1 MSVNTLARC
10 LGMVPVGGDEAAP
23 TVATVTD
30 PTKDHLLAPDPGFRG
45 WAHPSRD
52 EHTKRGGA
60 WKGTNLVVRQIAA
73 DTYAYPF
80 SNKEGTTCETCLV
93 MAHGEK
99 AQGDGT
105 LCHGCMARA
114 GCTERYAYTKG
125 GFAIKQGHVTACQ
138 TQVLAQLKCTFPGGV
153 FDPEFCVGL
162 KEGGHAIPCSLT
174 PNGAEGAGLRITD
187 PAEWAAAMRAARRPY
202 ESYSAAGPRAQPYT
216 VDRAVAH
223 NRAIPVCPD
232 DFEWP
237 GDSLPIHPQ
246 DDHDIV
252 VLLSMGGWWSCERA
266 SPSAQGDGGHGDARE
281 LDFLMVRDGWGQG
294 VSRTLS

>member
-1 MSVNTLARC
+1 MAPSVTAFPGVAAEFGVSVNTLARC

-30 PTKDHLLAPDPGFRG
+30 PTKDHLLAPDPAFRG

-60 WKGTNLVVRQIAA
+60 WKGTNLVARQIAA

-114 GCTERYAYTKG
+114 GCTERYAYTRG
-125 GFAIKQGHVTACQ
+125 GFAIKQGHVMACQ
-138 TQVLAQLKCTFPGGV
+138 TQVLAQLKCTFPDGV
-153 FDPEFCVGL
+153 FDPEVLCRVEGGRACHTLQPHPQWRRGRWVADYGPGGVG
-162 KEGGHAIPCSLT
+162 GGHAGGSLSV
-174 PNGAEGAGLRITD
+174 R
-187 PAEWAAAMRAARRPY
+187 
-202 ESYSAAGPRAQPYT
+202 
-216 VDRAVAH
+216 VAH
-223 NRAIPVCPD
+223 
-232 DFEWP
+232 FGWP
-237 GDSLPIHPQ
+237 EGPTALPKKKSNY
-246 DDHDIV
+246 
-252 VLLSMGGWWSCERA
+252 LLTICK
-266 SPSAQGDGGHGDARE
+266 
-281 LDFLMVRDGWGQG
+281 
-294 VSRTLS
+294 